1 MRIGHTDIGRKAREV
16 NAGVGSGAACVGILS
31 RVRDTEVVVV
41 GHSVL
46 GVVVEVSGT
55 RWKRVRRI
63 VTRAIL
69 GHGVEEEVG
78 RCSPLHWLL
87 VVETHGRVRGS
98 VAVGRCRSLIGR
110 CGDRDLNRQPGGK
123 RQHRVM
129 GVKGKR
135 GTKSVFGGL
144 EGFTKGVLR

>member
-1 MRIGHTDIGRKAREV
+1 MRVGHTDIGRKAREV
-16 NAGVGSGAACVGILS
+16 NAGVGPGAACVGILS

-110 CGDRDLNRQPGGK
+110 CGERDLNRQSGGK
-123 RQHRVM
+123 R
-129 GVKGKR
+129 
-135 GTKSVFGGL
+135 
-144 EGFTKGVLR
+144 